1 MILSDFQECSQGRAD
16 SAQRV
21 PWVCSLPPTW
31 KADVKEGAPAIM
43 FDREAAMS
51 REALC

>member
-1 MILSDFQECSQGRAD
+1 MIPSGFQERSRGRAN

-31 KADVKEGAPAIM
+31 KADVKEGGPAIM
-43 FDREAAMS
+43 FDREATLS
-51 REALC
+51 LEALC